1 MTTWDGKTTQNR
13 KSEGTEEKK
22 HGDMDFSHKQ
32 KKKAAKKEYKG
43 QKANQ
48 RENY

>member
-1 MTTWDGKTTQNR
+1 MAKPCKTGKA
-13 KSEGTEEKK
+13 KELEKK

-32 KKKAAKKEYKG
+32 KKKAAKKDYKG

-48 RENY
+48 RGNY